1 MSPNDR
7 EKGGAPAESS
17 SRVQEA
23 WGARLTHDTALYVI
37 SALIG
42 FILALAS
49 IVVVTRFLGP
59 AEFGQLA
66 LLLVFAAFL
75 TVFYNVGTLQGTFI
89 WVFGSAGEEDVED
102 TGESSQAGT
111 KRRALGT
118 GLIITVAICAIGTAM
133 VALFASDIANLI
145 IGDRSKGDL
154 ILIAALSGA
163 TGAVWRLVSN
173 ILRME
178 RKPKQFVV
186 LSQVRPILVVGFT
199 IALVKA
205 GGGVEGAIAGTA
217 IGGGLSVLI
226 GLLVTRRSFR
236 LTIDRQHAAMI
247 LKRGG
252 VYVPILISLWI
263 AQNVDIYALSWFTN
277 NDQVVGLYRLA
288 SRYGAFLDYFTAALF
303 MAWTPLRQTSAFQ
316 AAVTKS
322 GKEHLGGSLLT
333 MFVLAGA
340 LIILLMTAGAD
351 ILVRIAPPEYAAAAP
366 LIPLLGTAFL
376 SYGLFIS
383 VYRLSSFP
391 RKRLAYM
398 GAAISAAAGFL
409 ATAPLWVPLFGA
421 YGAALSVISGFAVAV
436 SILTYLSQ
444 HGPEPLKIE
453 WARIA
458 QGLLLGGACVAI
470 ARVFGPMAG
479 PWRPL
484 VECGA
489 IVLYVA
495 GLFVTGIFSKEDRQA
510 IRRVARQV
518 MPQRWS
524 RRPEI
529 EERVRALPSD
539 EVAVLRLIV
548 SGAGSVETVTLVS
561 NTARIG
567 GDSRLVS
574 LLDGI
579 AGIDPE
585 PTAETKEG
593 GSNGGDSP
601 DGETEPVALPLDRD
615 RQIVTYL
622 FARMPGAER
631 DEMGRTLWADGV
643 DPEYLHS
650 IERAVEA
657 LRRLPKR
664 VWADASTG
672 DGQTPGPSGPGRAR
686 QRKRRREASK
696 SAN

>member
-1 MSPNDR
+1 MSDSGSTKSAATEGSP
-7 EKGGAPAESS
+7 
-17 SRVQEA
+17 RVQEA
-23 WGARLTHDTALYVI
+23 WGARLTRDTALYVI
-37 SALIG
+37 GALIG
-42 FILALAS
+42 FVLALLS
-49 IVVVTRFLGP
+49 IVVVTRFLDP

-102 TGESSQAGT
+102 TGEASQAGT

-118 GLIITVAICAIGTAM
+118 GLLITVMICVVGTGL
-133 VALFASDIANLI
+133 VALFASELANLF
-145 IGDRSKGDL
+145 IGDSSKGDL
-154 ILIAALSGA
+154 IVIAALSGA
-163 TGAVWRLVSN
+163 AGAIWRLISN

-199 IALVKA
+199 IALVQA
-205 GGGVEGAIAGTA
+205 GGGIEGAIAGTA

-226 GLLVTRRSFR
+226 GLIVTRRSFT
-236 LTIDRQHAAMI
+236 LAIDRQHATMI

-252 VYVPILISLWI
+252 IYVPILISLWV
-263 AQNVDIYALSWFTN
+263 AQNVDIYALAWFTN

-316 AAVTKS
+316 ASVSKS
-322 GKEHLGGSLLT
+322 GKEHLGGSLLS

-351 ILVRIAPPEYAAAAP
+351 TLVRIAPPEYAAAAP

-376 SYGLFIS
+376 AYGLFIS
-383 VYRLSSFP
+383 VYRLSTFP
-391 RKRLAYM
+391 RKRLAYI
-398 GAAISAAAGFL
+398 GAAISAAVGFL

-436 SILTYLSQ
+436 SIMTYLSQ
-444 HGPEPLKIE
+444 RGPEPLEIE

-458 QGLLLGGACVAI
+458 GGLLLGGACVAV

-479 PWRPL
+479 PWQPL
-484 VECGA
+484 VETGA
-489 IVLYVA
+489 VVLYVV

-510 IRRVARQV
+510 IRRVAGQL
-518 MPQRWS
+518 MPKRS
-524 RRPEI
+524 PAEI
-529 EERVRALPSD
+529 EERVRALPPED
-539 EVAVLRLIV
+539 AAALRLILRR
-548 SGAGSVETVTLVS
+548 AGSMESVALVATTET
-561 NTARIG
+561 IG
-567 GDSRLVS
+567 GETRLISVLDRIAGVS
-574 LLDGI
+574 L
-579 AGIDPE
+579 E
-585 PTAETKEG
+585 PAA
-593 GSNGGDSP
+593 SNENGDSDTEAP
-601 DGETEPVALPLDRD
+601 AESGVSDDGGAAEAEAGSEAAPLPGRD
-615 RQIVTYL
+615 RQIIIYL

-631 DEMGRTLWADGV
+631 DEMGRTLWASGV

-650 IERAVEA
+650 IEHAVEG

-664 VWADASTG
+664 VWAEARTS
-672 DGQTPGPSGPGRAR
+672 SGRA
-686 QRKRRREASK
+686 ESP
-696 SAN
+696 N

>member
-1 MSPNDR
+1 VTGEGDKQAQSGVVGD
-7 EKGGAPAESS
+7 
-17 SRVQEA
+17 SRVHEA
-23 WGARLTHDTALYVI
+23 WGAKLAHDTALYVI
-37 SALIG
+37 GAVIG
-42 FILALAS
+42 FVLALLS
-49 IVVVTRFLGP
+49 ILVVTRFLGP

-75 TVFYNVGTLQGTFI
+75 TIFYNVGTLQGTFI

-118 GLIITVAICAIGTAM
+118 GLLITVLICAFGTAI
-133 VALFASDIANLI
+133 VALFASELANI
-145 IGDRSKGDL
+145 FIGDPREGDL
-154 ILIAALSGA
+154 IVIAALSGA
-163 TGAVWRLVSN
+163 AGAIWRLLSN

-178 RKPKQFVV
+178 RKPKQYVI

-226 GLLVTRRSFR
+226 GLVVTRRSFT
-236 LTIDRQHAAMI
+236 LAIDRQHATMI

-252 VYVPILISLWI
+252 IYVPILISLWI

-277 NDQVVGLYRLA
+277 NDQVLGLYRLA

-303 MAWTPLRQTSAFQ
+303 MAWTPLRQTSTFQ
-316 AAVTKS
+316 AAVARS

-333 MFVLAGA
+333 MFVLAGS
-340 LIILLMTAGAD
+340 LIILLMTASAD
-351 ILVRIAPPEYAAAAP
+351 TLVRIAPPEYAAAAP

-383 VYRLSSFP
+383 VYRLSNFP
-391 RKRLAYM
+391 RKRIAYM
-398 GAAISAAAGFL
+398 GAAISAALGFL

-444 HGPEPLKIE
+444 RGPEPLEIE

-458 QGLLLGGACVAI
+458 KGLLLAGACVAI

-479 PWRPL
+479 PWRPVL
-484 VECGA
+484 ECGA
-489 IVLYVA
+489 VTLYVV
-495 GLFVTGIFSKEDRQA
+495 GLFVAGIFSREDRES

-518 MPQRWS
+518 MPGRL
-524 RRPEI
+524 PEI
-529 EERVRALPSD
+529 EERLHALPPED
-539 EVAVLRLIV
+539 AAALRAIVA
-548 SGAGSVETVTLVS
+548 SAGSMDSVALVS
-561 NTARIG
+561 TTETIG
-567 GDSRLVS
+567 GEAHLISVLDRVADVS
-574 LLDGI
+574 LQSPAS
-579 AGIDPE
+579 AGQDASE
-585 PTAETKEG
+585 A
-593 GSNGGDSP
+593 D
-601 DGETEPVALPLDRD
+601 DADQDR
-615 RQIVTYL
+615 RIVIYL
-622 FARMPGAER
+622 FAKMPGAER
-631 DEMGRTLWADGV
+631 DEMGRTLWAGGV

-650 IERAVEA
+650 IEHTVAG
-657 LRRLPKR
+657 LRRLPNR
-664 VWADASTG
+664 VWP
-672 DGQTPGPSGPGRAR
+672 DGRSFSGPHSTRGRR
-686 QRKRRREASK
+686 VIRLRLRRRDRAGTE